1 MMPEFDLLYTEPS
14 VTESSKQLDMS
25 MKSLLLD
32 EVVDGVTVDIIL
44 QKKVFALLSH
54 PEQNV
59 KNLLWRREILDDF
72 RRNVSLLHE
81 FELIE
86 KMNYKLEDAL
96 KIVKRN
102 AASIITTTGG
112 RATTSDRESSIFT
125 VQTLADCILKIQEI
139 YVQYDRTFQKKDLK
153 SKLMNDM
160 KIFVHDQINN
170 PAFNELHEMAAE
182 LAESLNLNTS
192 FVILAKLDKYIR
204 ICDCEMFRLTSDPYN
219 YDKNSPPLHDKEKI
233 TVEIGF
239 DPDSDQQLQ
248 FLAERSMIKLVTF
261 MESIVYQM
269 KKPFDKIRDGFYF
282 YDFAAILERTYEN
295 LGLPMCIPEFNTN
308 GNRFECKNIYDLWFS
323 LKQYQKNK
331 SEKPGKTLVPNDA
344 IFDKDCAAYIIT
356 GKNNAG
362 KTVFLRA
369 VGIIQL
375 IGQAGLPVPCTEA
388 IITPVAGVYAYFTAL
403 DIGQG
408 RFEEEVETVSGFLDT
423 IKPNDML
430 LFNEVYQSTAYDE
443 ASIALSEFI
452 AVSSLVG
459 ARVISV
465 THLPD
470 MKKNLG
476 NLQDKLKFKGRVV
489 YAKAEEKDGVS
500 THKFIPDND

>member
-1 MMPEFDLLYTEPS
+1 MYPEFDLLYKNPS
-14 VTESSKQLDMS
+14 KTESSKQLEMS

-32 EVVDGVTVDIIL
+32 EVVNGVTVDIIL
-44 QKKVFALLSH
+44 QKKMFSLLSH
-54 PEQNV
+54 PEQDIE
-59 KNLLWRREILDDF
+59 NLIWRKEILDDF
-72 RRNVSLLHE
+72 RRNASLLHE

-86 KMNYKLEDAL
+86 RLNLKLEDAL
-96 KIVKRN
+96 KIVKTS
-102 AASIITTTGG
+102 ASSIITTTGG

-139 YVQYDRTFQKKDLK
+139 YEQYGKTLAKKDLR
-153 SKLMNDM
+153 SELMISM
-160 KIFVHDQINN
+160 REFVKAQVEN
-170 PAFNELHEMAAE
+170 PAFAELKAVASE

-192 FVILAKLDKYIR
+192 FIILTKLDKYIR
-204 ICDCEMFRLTSDPYN
+204 ILDCEMFALTSDPYN
-219 YDKNSPPLHDKEKI
+219 YGQDTPVLKDKDK
-233 TVEIGF
+233 TVISIGF
-239 DPDSDQQLQ
+239 DVDSDQQLQ
-248 FLAERSMIKLVTF
+248 FLAERSMIKLVSF
-261 MESIVYQM
+261 MESITYQM

-282 YDFAAILERTYEN
+282 YDFAAILERTYER
-295 LGLPMCIPEFNTN
+295 LGLPMCIPEFCTE

-331 SEKPGKTLVPNDA
+331 NERPGDVLVANDA
-344 IFDKDCAAYIIT
+344 IFGKDCAAYIIT

-375 IGQAGLPVPCTEA
+375 LGQAALPVPCTEA

-403 DIGQG
+403 DVGQG
-408 RFEEEVETVSGFLDT
+408 RFEEEVETVSGFLDM

-430 LFNEVYQSTAYDE
+430 LFNEVYQSTSFDE

-452 AVSSLVG
+452 AVAALYK

-470 MKKNLG
+470 MKKHLSMLKEKLG
-476 NLQDKLKFKGRVV
+476 FEGDVV
-489 YAKAEEKDGVS
+489 YAKAEEINGES
-500 THKFIPDND
+500 THRFIIDK